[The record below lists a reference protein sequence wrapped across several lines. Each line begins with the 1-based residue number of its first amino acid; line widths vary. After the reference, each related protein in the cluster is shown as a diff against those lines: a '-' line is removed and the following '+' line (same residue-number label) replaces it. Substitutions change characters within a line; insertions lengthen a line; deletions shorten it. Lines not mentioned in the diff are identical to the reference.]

1 MINLSI
7 LCLLLYRQLYVN
19 IDENV
24 LICIAFC
31 YAFKKFMNKY
41 GFCIAKRSE
50 KEEILKLNILM
61 SCEKVE
67 KCMLM
72 CCKQQLN
79 SLTVMKQK
87 KHNGSIP
94 VLVKRRRLKEVSEK
108 MK

>member
-1 MINLSI
+1 MKNLSI
-7 LCLLLYRQLYVN
+7 LCLLLYLQLYVN

-31 YAFKKFMNKY
+31 YAFKKIINKY

-61 SCEKVE
+61 LCEKVE

-72 CCKQQLN
+72 CCKTAVNFFN
-79 SLTVMKQK
+79 SHETKETQWDHPRSGK
-87 KHNGSIP
+87 KKTIKGG
-94 VLVKRRRLKEVSEK
+94 
-108 MK
+108 